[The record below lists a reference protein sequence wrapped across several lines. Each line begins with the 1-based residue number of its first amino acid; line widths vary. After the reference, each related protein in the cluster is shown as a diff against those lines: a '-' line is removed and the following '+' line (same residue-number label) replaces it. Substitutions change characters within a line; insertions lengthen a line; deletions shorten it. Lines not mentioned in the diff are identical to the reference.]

1 MRPNLNQILQK
12 SGQNALN
19 LGLTLALVN
28 EYDLV
33 SRVDQPY
40 VRSLVDLYR
49 SLFQLAPVLDDE
61 SADSKTISSSAE
73 SRTDSEVT
81 LSQGGKMWSLPEPAF
96 WPLGE
101 IILLK
106 IEAVKIQAENGGTEG
121 MAAPMGRILKA
132 FKVEPEEF
140 AHLVFCRIPVHRRNE
155 YQKRVKMILDGDL
168 RL

>member
-1 MRPNLNQILQK
+1 MQPNLNQILQR
-12 SGQNALN
+12 SGTNALN

-33 SRVDQPY
+33 SRADQPY
-40 VRSLVDLYR
+40 IRSLVDLYR
-49 SLFQLAPVLDDE
+49 SLFQLPPVLDDE
-61 SADSKTISSSAE
+61 SAESETISSLAE
-73 SRTDSEVT
+73 SQTDSEAT
-81 LSQGGKMWSLPEPAF
+81 LSQGGKTWSLPEPAF

-101 IILLK
+101 IILLR
-106 IEAVKIQAENGGTEG
+106 IGAVKILAENGEAVG

-140 AHLVFCRIPVHRRNE
+140 VNLVFCRIPVHRRNE